1 MKKLV
6 LLNTTEHKEVKIV
19 FVVVPSLTQYSSPLL
34 VKLKNESFTLTTS
47 GNLKLLS
54 YSVDV

>member
-6 LLNTTEHKEVKIV
+6 LLNTTEHKEVIIV
-19 FVVVPSLTQYSSPLL
+19 FVVLPSLTQYSSPLL